1 MLVMENGVTKTA
13 LGSGVWTSGNIQAT
27 GNILPNNQAVYGL
40 RANDGYFDTINTGSA
55 GDPLEI
61 NYRTAGPVKV
71 CATASC
77 ATYSAY
83 FDANSRTYLGN
94 TTTGD
99 QTLNVSGNIHV
110 YNGATSRGYLYQD
123 GTGFGLLN
131 SAGNWIHY
139 TPDGS
144 VNEFHA
150 GNLQR
155 TAHSNGFFVGSYN
168 NVGSNDAKSNPIY
181 TIGSSYQ
188 PTDTTLSNMY
198 GIGYSHSNFW
208 GGGKSTG
215 WGLYTSEAGVI
226 HNTIS
231 DSGMWSSGSINA
243 AGGLYDVSRRVAIS
257 RAEGVNYVDYARSV
271 YTTQGWAT
279 TFNWSGQGGQPTW
292 LWGSNDGLNMYV
304 WNPSNFSVSGSD
316 MLDGLHYTSFSRK
329 DADAQW
335 LRDYY
340 QYGSY
345 LTTEAPST
353 LRDQMGGGGLRVD
366 FMHPSYTGTGD
377 WAHVITFSGY
387 QYYGMTQLAA
397 RYGGTQAAL
406 YVRKENNSGDNTWS
420 AWRPLLSKVVTTVTC
435 QGGNANCT
443 PPPCPSGTT
452 ADLGVS
458 CPANYSCIRQCCWG
472 ND

>member
-1 MLVMENGVTKTA
+1 
-13 LGSGVWTSGNIQAT
+13 
-27 GNILPNNQAVYGL
+27 
-40 RANDGYFDTINTGSA
+40 
-55 GDPLEI
+55 
-61 NYRTAGPVKV
+61 
-71 CATASC
+71 
-77 ATYSAY
+77 
-83 FDANSRTYLGN
+83 
-94 TTTGD
+94 
-99 QTLNVSGNIHV
+99 
-110 YNGATSRGYLYQD
+110 
-123 GTGFGLLN
+123 
-131 SAGNWIHY
+131 
-139 TPDGS
+139 
-144 VNEFHA
+144 
-150 GNLQR
+150 QR